1 MSLSRRRE
9 LISFHAGCGRQDSAA
24 HRSSPHN
31 LKERLMGIKLRPL
44 LIASLAAA
52 SLPHGALAENV
63 KMAFIDPLSGPFAPV
78 GQNILNSWKYV
89 AEIANKDKWSPGNT
103 FEVVGFD
110 NKASPQESLSQ
121 LKSAIDQGYR
131 YVIQG
136 NGSAAALAL
145 VDAINKHNER
155 NPGKEVVYINYAAVD
170 PDLTNS
176 KCSFWQFRIDAN
188 SDMKMEAMT
197 TLMAKNPQVKKV
209 YIIGQN
215 YSFGHQ
221 VTRAAK
227 DYLKRKR
234 PDVQIVGDDLHPI
247 GQVKDFAP
255 YIAKIRASG
264 ADTVITGNWGADLA
278 LLIKAAKDADLKADF
293 YTYYASTTGVPTA
306 MGASGADRVKYVGY
320 WNANNEGFV
329 GHEIVDG
336 FKKKYND
343 DYYTMATYT
352 GIAMMAKAINETKSA
367 DPVKVAYALEGMKWK
382 SLNGEVEMRKA
393 DHQLQQPLYIAT
405 WVKTNGR
412 DVKYDQENTGYG
424 WKTDQKIDPFV
435 AAQPTSCQMKRP
447 ARQQ

>member
-1 MSLSRRRE
+1 
-9 LISFHAGCGRQDSAA
+9 
-24 HRSSPHN
+24 
-31 LKERLMGIKLRPL
+31 
-44 LIASLAAA
+44 
-52 SLPHGALAENV
+52 
-63 KMAFIDPLSGPFAPV
+63 
-78 GQNILNSWKYV
+78 
-89 AEIANKDKWSPGNT
+89 
-103 FEVVGFD
+103 
-110 NKASPQESLSQ
+110 
-121 LKSAIDQGYR
+121 
-131 YVIQG
+131 
-136 NGSAAALAL
+136 
-145 VDAINKHNER
+145 
-155 NPGKEVVYINYAAVD
+155 
-170 PDLTNS
+170 
-176 KCSFWQFRIDAN
+176 
-188 SDMKMEAMT
+188 MEAVT
-197 TLMAKNPQVKKV
+197 SFMAKKPEIKKV

-247 GQVKDFAP
+247 GQVKDFSP
-255 YIAKIRASG
+255 YIAKIKASG

-278 LLIKAAKDADLKADF
+278 LLVKAAKDADLKADF

-352 GIAMMAKAINETKSA
+352 GLQLLSKAFNEAKST
-367 DPVKVAYALEGMKWK
+367 DPVKAAFAMEGMKVK
-382 SLNGEVEMRKA
+382 SLNGEVEMRKT

-405 WVKTNGR
+405 WVKVNGK

-424 WKTDQKIDPFV
+424 WRTDQKSDSYV
-435 AAQPTSCQMKRP
+435 ASQPTSCQMKRP
-447 ARQQ
+447 AQQ